1 MSDINLKIVSIES
14 FMGIDRS
21 NPVVLDLEKHYSKG
35 KNITTLAGNQG
46 TCKTSTIN
54 ALLFALGANFDF
66 DKDNLINLTDGTLN
80 LESEFEADGE
90 QYRVKA
96 SKSRFLLE
104 KFYQNTGKAGKWVP
118 ESSPKETL
126 RQLIGNLG
134 LSPMFLK
141 SQDGAKQIEWFRKT
155 FSDEE
160 NSKKEET
167 IKNNLAKLTPARR
180 EAYKEYTRLKNVLT
194 SSDLYINWEDSEKR
208 FSKEVKIE
216 EAKTKVELLK
226 KGADDYVRAEDKLE
240 MIKRDIERKKDV
252 IELLKQQLGQAEKD
266 LVDLQDKKVVGE
278 QYLAA
283 NVMVKTEYQEAEAA
297 YMDIN
302 RVLLEQQDWKRIKQ
316 LKIDMDQYETLV
328 QDADAKKDKLKMDL
342 MKVTKKYLPEIEGLE
357 IKIATGMDDE
367 EEGIYY
373 NNKTMAQLSES
384 ELWSLFFQ
392 IWEQKQVRFVFIE
405 NVSSL
410 GTDAVGV
417 LNMLAENGV
426 KIFASMMDR
435 KKGSMKISFTD
446 TLS

>member
-1 MSDINLKIVSIES
+1 
-14 FMGIDRS
+14 
-21 NPVVLDLEKHYSKG
+21 
-35 KNITTLAGNQG
+35 
-46 TCKTSTIN
+46 
-54 ALLFALGANFDF
+54 
-66 DKDNLINLTDGTLN
+66 
-80 LESEFEADGE
+80 
-90 QYRVKA
+90 
-96 SKSRFLLE
+96 
-104 KFYQNTGKAGKWVP
+104 
-118 ESSPKETL
+118 
-126 RQLIGNLG
+126 
-134 LSPMFLK
+134 
-141 SQDGAKQIEWFRKT
+141 
-155 FSDEE
+155 
-160 NSKKEET
+160 
-167 IKNNLAKLTPARR
+167 
-180 EAYKEYTRLKNVLT
+180 
-194 SSDLYINWEDSEKR
+194 
-208 FSKEVKIE
+208 
-216 EAKTKVELLK
+216 
-226 KGADDYVRAEDKLE
+226 
-240 MIKRDIERKKDV
+240 
-252 IELLKQQLGQAEKD
+252 
-266 LVDLQDKKVVGE
+266 
-278 QYLAA
+278 
-283 NVMVKTEYQEAEAA
+283 MVKTEYQEAEAA